1 VARPEARIE
10 QLDELL
16 TLDTPARRKSME
28 DDFSELRQ
36 WMAVEDTT
44 GRAG

>member
-1 VARPEARIE
+1 VARTEARIE

-16 TLDTPARRKSME
+16 TLDAPARKSME
-28 DDFSELRQ
+28 DVFSELRQ

-44 GRAG
+44 GPAG